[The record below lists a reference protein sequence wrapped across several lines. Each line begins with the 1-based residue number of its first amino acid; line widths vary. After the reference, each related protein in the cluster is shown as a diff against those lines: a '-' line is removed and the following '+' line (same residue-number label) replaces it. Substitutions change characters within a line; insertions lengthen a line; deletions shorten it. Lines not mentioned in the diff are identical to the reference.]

1 MSEWNRG
8 NWFVG
13 VPIASADWLPE
24 LKHHAPAGLRFFDPA
39 DVHLTIAFLGRLT
52 PDRVEKVIAAL
63 DAIPA
68 AEFPLFKAR
77 LGRLLLL
84 PSPRRFS
91 AVSFSL
97 DAGAEQAAQL
107 MGRHREIFYS
117 AAAVPGDTRAPL
129 PHITIARPRR
139 GLGADELR
147 EIDTWAQ
154 SVEPPQFELQIGV
167 PVLYCW
173 ARDRGERQFEV
184 YHQPV
189 V

>member
-13 VPIASADWLPE
+13 IPIDAADWLPE
-24 LKHHAPAGLRFFDPA
+24 LRQGAPAGLRFFDPA
-39 DVHLTIAFLGRLT
+39 DVHMTIAFLGRLAM
-52 PDRVEKVIAAL
+52 DRVERVVAAL

-68 AEFPLFKAR
+68 AEFPLFNAR
-77 LGRLLLL
+77 PGRLLLL

-97 DAGAEQAAQL
+97 DAGAQRAAQL
-107 MGRHREIFYS
+107 MGRHRKTFY
-117 AAAVPGDTRAPL
+117 AAADVPGDTRAPL

-139 GLGADELR
+139 GLGAGELGD
-147 EIDTWAQ
+147 IKVWAQ
-154 SVEPPQFELQIGV
+154 SIEPPQGGIQIGA
-167 PVLYCW
+167 PALYCW
-173 ARDRGERQFEV
+173 ARERGERQFEV
-184 YHQPV
+184 VHRLV